1 MPTKTSKTR
10 EVPYIRIPVIL
21 KDTPKDKDRHIALAV
36 KQAVEL
42 REGRSRS
49 WAYVVRLAFRAL
61 AKAEGV
67 KCK

>member
-1 MPTKTSKTR
+1 MPTKTPIKR
-10 EVPYIRIPVIL
+10 DKYIRIPVIL
-21 KDTPKDKDRHIALAV
+21 KDTPKDKDRQIALAT
-36 KQAVEL
+36 KQAVEK

-61 AKAEGV
+61 ASVEGV